1 MISRS
6 QIDSTLGIQSKR
18 IQSQS
23 DVNKGKLGSKPAGG
37 DQIQISPKA
46 GEIARIKEA
55 IKAMP
60 DERADKVEAIAKLV
74 ADGKYDVDAT
84 DVAEMMLRRIIA
96 DRLS

>member
-6 QIDSTLGIQSKR
+6 QTDSTLR
-18 IQSQS
+18 IQSGKIQPQG
-23 DVNKGKLGSKPAGG
+23 DVSKGKPETKPAGS

-55 IKAMP
+55 IKSMP
-60 DERADKVEAIAKLV
+60 DERTEKVEAIAKLV
-74 ADGKYDVDAT
+74 AEGKYEVKAT
-84 DVAEMMLRRIIA
+84 DIAEMMLRRVIA